1 MEPELSSYCSNL
13 SSLVRPVLT
22 TNKKYR
28 RIICVIAGPPCN
40 ACLIPISPKSITQ
53 WSTRKQTH
61 WVAIRIDEATQNAGW
76 RIEFAFMSPHRAVV
90 HDPRTYESPNR
101 NTKGF

>member
-1 MEPELSSYCSNL
+1 
-13 SSLVRPVLT
+13 
-22 TNKKYR
+22 
-28 RIICVIAGPPCN
+28 N

-53 WSTRKQTH
+53 CSTRKQTH

-101 NTKGF
+101 NTKGFIESRCRLLDNQIGRDRPGVTTGSVKELLRDLKQFAV